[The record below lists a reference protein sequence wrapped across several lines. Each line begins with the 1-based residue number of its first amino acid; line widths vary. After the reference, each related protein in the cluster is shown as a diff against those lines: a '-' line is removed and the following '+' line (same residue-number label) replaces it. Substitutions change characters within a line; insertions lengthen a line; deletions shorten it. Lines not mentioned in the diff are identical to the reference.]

1 MYPTKKDELNTIYI
15 RSNEINMM
23 KGKYFSGTRLRSA
36 RIYRGMTI
44 TELATY
50 LGVTKQSISQYENN
64 LISPQFEVLMK
75 MINVLKFPREYFY
88 EKDEI
93 EVRLGNTYF
102 RALSKM
108 SKKEKHMKKES
119 IKLLGKLFAFL
130 NEYIEFPELNLP
142 EIDDNLSIE
151 DKALKL
157 REYWG
162 LGEEPITD
170 IVYVLEKNG
179 IIVSSMNTNTDNID
193 AISQKQIINGKKH
206 YIIVLGND
214 KFSASRR
221 QFSAA
226 HKLGHLILHDAFLE
240 LENMTRE
247 EIRNM
252 EKEAHAFAAAFLL
265 PKNTFSNDIKLYPTN
280 LDYYK
285 QLKKKW
291 RTSISA
297 MIVRANHLGV
307 LSYSS
312 YQSLVKKMSKLGW
325 NMEEPLDDTLAMSK
339 PTVLRRAIDIL
350 IDNDILNEKE
360 IVKELSLFGL
370 SLSREE
376 IENLLGLCEGEL
388 EPKKTESRIIEL
400 PIRK

>member
-1 MYPTKKDELNTIYI
+1 MLNG
-15 RSNEINMM
+15 RNFN
-23 KGKYFSGTRLRSA
+23 GTRLQSA
-36 RIYRGMTI
+36 RTYRGMTI
-44 TELATY
+44 TELADA
-50 LGVTKQSISQYENN
+50 LGVTKQSVSQYENN
-64 LISPQFEVLMK
+64 LISPQFDVLMK

-93 EVRLGNTYF
+93 EVTLGNTYF

-108 SKKEKHMKKES
+108 SKKEENMQKERT
-119 IKLLGKLFAFL
+119 KLLGKLYVFL

-142 EIDDNLSIE
+142 EFDENLSIE

-193 AISQKQIINGKKH
+193 AFSQKQIINGKKH

-226 HKLGHLILHDAFLE
+226 HELGHLILHDAFLE

-291 RTSISA
+291 KTSISA
-297 MIVRANHLGV
+297 MIVRANHLDI

-312 YQSLVKKMSKLGW
+312 YQALMKKMSKLGW
-325 NMEEPLDDTLAMSK
+325 KMEEPLDDTLVMSK

-350 IDNDILNEKE
+350 IDNDILNEEE
-360 IVKELSLFGL
+360 IVKELSESKL
-370 SLSREE
+370 SLDREE
-376 IENLLGLCEGEL
+376 IEILLGLRKGRL
-388 EPKKTESRIIEL
+388 TPQKVESKVIEMPL
-400 PIRK
+400 RKVK